1 MSIVEKIKRKIENRI
16 ISLQGGQ
23 VTSEYLRK
31 ITRERYKI
39 DVALYSYG
47 SCFSPDFNIG
57 GEVSIGRY
65 CSFGQDVHYFG
76 GNHPMHY
83 ISTSPYFY
91 RKSWGGAEVIRDID
105 RYKLRIGND
114 VWIGQNVMITSRCT
128 SIGDGAVIATGSVVT
143 KSVEAYSVVAGN
155 PARLLKYRFSEKEIQ
170 KLLNARWY
178 EFTPEELMKFYDY
191 IEQPLKFADKIMEF
205 RSSNGIS

>member
-1 MSIVEKIKRKIENRI
+1 M
-16 ISLQGGQ
+16 
-23 VTSEYLRK
+23 
-31 ITRERYKI
+31 
-39 DVALYSYG
+39 
-47 SCFSPDFNIG
+47 
-57 GEVSIGRY
+57 
-65 CSFGQDVHYFG
+65 
-76 GNHPMHY
+76 
-83 ISTSPYFY
+83 
-91 RKSWGGAEVIRDID
+91 IRDID